1 MKYKIILTIPLML
14 LLSTG
19 CTLRTHQIQAE
30 RQQLNDVF
38 IPKKSPAK
46 CYLFFRGAERF
57 NFTRNSV
64 ANICPVDTITV
75 TAEQEYK
82 RGITEVFS
90 LFFDNMEVANF
101 PLSKEALFQM
111 KKDGASF
118 YLIADVRHVEA
129 GWYVYGTSFSVQHKA
144 LVDLIHEIEFYN
156 LEGARVRTLP
166 VSASFEYTH
175 DSWMCQ
181 EGADAMQGGINNA
194 LKLLFDETIQGFSAI
209 Y

>member
-1 MKYKIILTIPLML
+1 MKYKILLIMILML

-46 CYLFFRGAERF
+46 CYLFFKGTERF

-64 ANICPVDTITV
+64 ANICPVDTIAV
-75 TAEQEYK
+75 SAEQEYK
-82 RGITEVFS
+82 RGVTEVFS
-90 LFFDNMEVANF
+90 LFFDNMKVANF

-111 KKDGASF
+111 KKDGANF
-118 YLIADVRHVEA
+118 YLIADVRQVNA
-129 GWYVYGTSFSVQHKA
+129 DWYVHESSFSVKHEA
-144 LVDLIHEIEFYN
+144 RIWLIHEIEFYN
-156 LEGARVRTLP
+156 LEGKRVRTLP
-166 VSASFEYTH
+166 VSAGFNYTYE
-175 DSWMCQ
+175 SWKCQ
-181 EGADAMQGGINNA
+181 GGADAMKGGINNA
-194 LKLLFDETIQGFSAI
+194 LKTLFDETIQGFSAM